1 MSWYYACKKVK
12 AEFGDGHEY
21 TVVEVFPGLKIDT
34 NDVVPH
40 TEETT
45 FFGETPED
53 LAKWL
58 RIAAEDIEKHGC
70 INEKTRSVVG
80 DKDHWVNRMDEDE

>member
-12 AEFGDGHEY
+12 DFMGEDEY
-21 TVVEVFPGLKIDT
+21 TVVEVHPELPTLEGE
-34 NDVVPH
+34 VPPH

-45 FFGETPED
+45 FFGATPED

-58 RIAAEDIEKHGC
+58 RIAADDIEKHGC
-70 INEKTRSVVG
+70 INE
-80 DKDHWVNRMDEDE
+80 EDL

>member
-1 MSWYYACKKVK
+1 MGWHYACKKVEE
-12 AEFGDGHEY
+12 EFGDGYEY
-21 TVVEVFPGLKIDT
+21 TVIEVFPELPTLDEK
-34 NDVVPH
+34 VAPH
-40 TEETT
+40 TEGTT

-80 DKDHWVNRMDEDE
+80 NKDHWINRMDEDE

>member
-21 TVVEVFPGLKIDT
+21 TVVEVFPELPSLDEKE
-34 NDVVPH
+34 VPH

-45 FFGETPED
+45 FFGATPKD

-58 RIAAEDIEKHGC
+58 RIAADDIEKHGC
-70 INEKTRSVVG
+70 INE
-80 DKDHWVNRMDEDE
+80 EDL